1 MQFSYPLD
9 LIASEHQVIARVIDV
24 PEVIT
29 FGADAEHAVHET
41 EDDLVVAL
49 GGHIAD
55 HEQVPTPR
63 EPGPEQPTVTLSPL
77 VTAKVALHNAML
89 ERDMTKVALAR
100 KLGVTETIVRR
111 LLDLD
116 HRSHIG
122 QVELA
127 LEQLG
132 YRLVTSVAK
141 VA

>member
-1 MQFSYPLD
+1 MQFRYPLD
-9 LIASEHQVIARVIDV
+9 LIPSENQVIARVIDV
-24 PEVIT
+24 LQAIT
-29 FGADAEHAVHET
+29 FGEDAEHALHEA
-41 EDDLVVAL
+41 EDALVVAL
-49 GGHIAD
+49 GGYIAD
-55 HEQVPTPR
+55 RERVPPPS
-63 EPGPEQPTVTLSPL
+63 EPGPEQPAVTLSPL

-89 ERDMTKVALAR
+89 ERGMTKVALAR
-100 KLGVTETIVRR
+100 KLGVTEMVVRR

-122 QVELA
+122 QVVLA

>member
-1 MQFSYPLD
+1 MPNTPYMKPRTPSSSP
-9 LIASEHQVIARVIDV
+9 S
-24 PEVIT
+24 
-29 FGADAEHAVHET
+29 
-41 EDDLVVAL
+41 VA
-49 GGHIAD
+49 ISPTANRF
-55 HEQVPTPR
+55 PTPS
-63 EPGPEQPTVTLSPL
+63 EPDPEQPAVTLSPL

-89 ERDMTKVALAR
+89 ERDMTKVTLAR

-141 VA
+141 IA